1 MSKAKIGDGV
11 FFVAFTNTE
20 EADETLKKW
29 PIVRDA
35 DDNEYTIFDVLDNRD
50 RWAAVPVTFRKNDLN
65 LTFERPCSIDELK
78 EYIDTIGSYLGNSG
92 VAVGCTWI
100 GKSANFNV
108 VYNLGSGQ
116 KSFLAKIDTFMP
128 LKTAKEEF
136 FTLREVL
143 YRATI
148 EQLFGEETKNLSESE
163 MEWLTRFAPID

>member
-1 MSKAKIGDGV
+1 MAELGD
-11 FFVAFTNTE
+11 
-20 EADETLKKW
+20 
-29 PIVRDA
+29 IV
-35 DDNEYTIFDVLDNRD
+35 L
-50 RWAAVPVTFRKNDLN
+50 
-65 LTFERPCSIDELK
+65 CGK
-78 EYIDTIGSYLGNSG
+78 EFCG
-92 VAVGCTWI
+92 
-100 GKSANFNV
+100 

-143 YRATI
+143 YRATM